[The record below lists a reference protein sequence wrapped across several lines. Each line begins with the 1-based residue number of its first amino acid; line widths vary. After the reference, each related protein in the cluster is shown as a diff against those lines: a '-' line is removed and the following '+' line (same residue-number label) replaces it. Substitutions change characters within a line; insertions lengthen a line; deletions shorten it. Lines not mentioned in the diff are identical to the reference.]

1 MALGF
6 STVIVFSTSD
16 AMAFAIMALT
26 GLAVI
31 LWLCLVLRAFRDIG
45 GMAWFTVP
53 SGLLAV
59 LAASPI
65 PTYAAACQFGIGCI

>member
-1 MALGF
+1 MAMTL
-6 STVIVFSTSD
+6 STVIVLSTSD
-16 AMAFAIMALT
+16 IMAFAIMALT

-45 GMAWFTVP
+45 WLAWFTIP
-53 SGLLAV
+53 SGVLAV

-65 PTYAAACQFGIGCI
+65 PMYAGACLFGKGCI